1 MLITRKSRLTGK
13 ERALEIDVTEAQMKA
28 WRSGVMIQRAMPNVS
43 PEDREFILSGITK
56 EEWGAAFNDEK
67 EP

>member
-13 ERALEIDVTEAQMKA
+13 EHAREIDVTEAQMKA

-43 PEDREFILSGITK
+43 KEDREFILTGITS
-56 EEWGAAFNDEK
+56 EEWDAAFNNEK